1 MVDLMLFRREKHLG
15 HVLPGQRNCILS
27 GKCCYINIY
36 LHFFQRKKY
45 YRNNKI
51 FVLTEQNL
59 QIDNKY
65 PKICAL

>member
-36 LHFFQRKKY
+36 LHFFKGK
-45 YRNNKI
+45 NIIVIIK
-51 FVLTEQNL
+51 FLF
-59 QIDNKY
+59 
-65 PKICAL
+65 